1 MRGRVRLDVLLGAV
15 VLVDVLR
22 VFLPSLITLV
32 GSAGETPAEL
42 MGAYALSWFAA
53 AFLAVPLARIVPAR
67 GLAAGAGA
75 ALVLARIALQA
86 TDGGDA
92 QLYAASAGLLAGLV
106 WLVATAM
113 AARDAGPALGGFVAG
128 LAAATALHAALDGVD
143 LVWRAGV
150 WPWVPLAVYLGLF
163 AAALLRAPDGEGA
176 ATAPRAWAAAG
187 PALLLWGVYT
197 GNEAHAQASSGWSG
211 GAAAAVIAAG
221 AVLSVAVA
229 AAPRSLTRHPAV
241 PAAALVVS
249 ALGFAFGRAT
259 VDGVHGVSPWWTVIA
274 QVLGQLALAGCL
286 GWAAAL
292 PGPDRPSRR
301 GIAVAAGTLLFVLL
315 VFAYYAAYD
324 LGVPNRW
331 VPVATALCVALLT
344 VRGTARG
351 EVGDTAGGF
360 ARGGGRGSEGRL
372 AEIGGPGGLRVV
384 AAAGAAVLAV
394 AAVPLWR
401 GDAPEWA
408 PPSGGL
414 RVAAYNLRMGY
425 GMDGTM
431 SVARQADALRSL
443 RPHVVVLGEVDRAW
457 MLNGGRD
464 QLRLLSGRLGLRH
477 AVWAPAGDEV
487 WGDAVLTDLPVTSV
501 RNEPLVEG
509 GPTGAQALR
518 VGVRWRGRDVAVIAT
533 HTQPPDGWKDLGQAE
548 QLARMARDAARGG
561 RPVVLAGDLNL
572 QPGDRPWDVL
582 LGAGLTDAFA
592 SVRPLRTFPASPRP
606 DEQLDHVLVTPD
618 LVASDP
624 ASPAV
629 TGSDHRPVAV
639 TLAPRS

>member
-53 AFLAVPLARIVPAR
+53 AFLAVPLARTVPAR
-67 GLAAGAGA
+67 RLAVGAGA
-75 ALVLARIALQA
+75 ALVVARIVLQA

-150 WPWVPLAVYLGLF
+150 WPWVSLAVYLGLF

-176 ATAPRAWAAAG
+176 AAAPRAWAAAG

-211 GAAAAVIAAG
+211 GTAAAVIAAG

-301 GIAVAAGTLLFVLL
+301 GVAAAAGTLLFVLL

-331 VPVATALCVALLT
+331 VPVTTALYIAFLA
-344 VRGTARG
+344 VRGDVRL
-351 EVGDTAGGF
+351 
-360 ARGGGRGSEGRL
+360 SEGRR
-372 AEIGGPGGLRVV
+372 AEIGKSGGLRVV
-384 AAAGAAVLAV
+384 AAAGVAVVGVAV
-394 AAVPLWR
+394 VPLWR
-401 GDAPEWA
+401 GDVPRWA
-408 PPSGGL
+408 PAGGGL

-431 SVARQADALRSL
+431 SVARQAGALRSL

-501 RNEPLVEG
+501 RNEPLAEG

-548 QLARMARDAARGG
+548 QLARMARDAAKGG